1 MTLPTNDFDFAE
13 YGEHQ
18 DLLIRLSHSVAVLQR
33 GFNMFVECREKDVEF
48 SDEYLKLMG
57 CEAEILGEY
66 VRECE
71 KHELM
76 DEAKALTQG
85 LSTGWVAE
93 NLDEAVA
100 EGYLA
105 EWMETVPN
113 SQYLYLLWEY
123 ADVIEEEGFGY
134 DEASEI
140 VNDAIVA
147 GTPVEVALEEAT
159 EEREEK
165 KREEEQIEKA
175 LAQQNAQREAE
186 KKLEAEKLA
195 GVGAVAVAGA
205 AAGAASTVQ
214 IDDVEHTDETVET
227 DVTDEIVEQEK
238 DADKKK
244 REERQAAFDD
254 LAEASA
260 AVHQAQQNTDEFEF

>member
-1 MTLPTNDFDFAE
+1 MTSITNDFDFAE

-57 CEAEILGEY
+57 REAEALGEY

-85 LSTGWVAE
+85 LSTGWVFE

-100 EGYLA
+100 GGYLA

-165 KREEEQIEKA
+165 KREEEQVEKA

-186 KKLEAEKLA
+186 KMLEAEKLA
-195 GVGAVAVAGA
+195 GVGAVAAAGA
-205 AAGAASTVQ
+205 AAGAASTVRT
-214 IDDVEHTDETVET
+214 DDVEHTDETVET

-238 DADKKK
+238 KKMRIKRNAKNDK
-244 REERQAAFDD
+244 QY
-254 LAEASA
+254 SMI
-260 AVHQAQQNTDEFEF
+260 

>member
-1 MTLPTNDFDFAE
+1 MTSLTNDFDFAE

-18 DLLIRLSHSVAVLQR
+18 DLLIRLSHSVAVLGR
-33 GFNMFVECREKDVEF
+33 GFDMFVECREKDVEF
-48 SDEYLKLMG
+48 SDEYLRLMG
-57 CEAEILGEY
+57 REAETLGEY

-71 KHELM
+71 KHDLM

-85 LSTGWVAE
+85 MLTGWVVE

-100 EGYLA
+100 QGYLA

-123 ADVIEEEGFGY
+123 ADVIEEEGFDY
-134 DEASEI
+134 DEASDI

-147 GTPVEVALEEAT
+147 GIPVEVALEEAT

-175 LAQQNAQREAE
+175 LAQQNVQREAE
-186 KKLEAEKLA
+186 KSLEAEKLA
-195 GVGAVAVAGA
+195 GVRAVVAGTT
-205 AAGAASTVQ
+205 AAGAANAVHT
-214 IDDVEHTDETVET
+214 DDAEHTGETSEV
-227 DVTDEIVEQEK
+227 DVTDEAVEDEK
-238 DADKKK
+238 AVEKKK

-260 AVHQAQQNTDEFEF
+260 AVHQAQQEKNEFEL

>member
-1 MTLPTNDFDFAE
+1 MTSLTNDVDFAE

-57 CEAEILGEY
+57 REAETFGEY

-100 EGYLA
+100 GGYLA

-134 DEASEI
+134 DEASDI

-165 KREEEQIEKA
+165 KREEEEVEKA

-186 KKLEAEKLA
+186 KRLEAEKLA
-195 GVGAVAVAGA
+195 GVGAVVAGTT
-205 AAGAASTVQ
+205 AAGAANAVHT
-214 IDDVEHTDETVET
+214 DDAEHTDKTVEAVEDDKT
-227 DVTDEIVEQEK
+227 VEDEKAVE
-238 DADKKK
+238 KKK

-260 AVHQAQQNTDEFEF
+260 AVHQATQDTDEFEF